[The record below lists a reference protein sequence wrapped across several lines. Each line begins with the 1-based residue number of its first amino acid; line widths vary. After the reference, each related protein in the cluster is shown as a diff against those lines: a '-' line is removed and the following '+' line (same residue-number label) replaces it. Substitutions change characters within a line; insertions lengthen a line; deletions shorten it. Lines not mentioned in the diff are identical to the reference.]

1 MLFTDYDEF
10 GGEEKVLGHYLRV
23 QEAAALLGVAPPT
36 IRWYS
41 AQGWLPSYRIGR
53 GQVAHR
59 RFLYKDVENLAVQ
72 LGRPIPEEPVWDEN
86 VPVTR
91 EMAAQY
97 LALSPRYLTEAGLV
111 NPGQQFTWE
120 QLQDLA
126 CQVYQQAEAGRA
138 TESGTQGT
146 TAPADHKEES
156 TMAGMAAGMHMHGPG
171 RRGFVG
177 GPGPWGRQG
186 WGGEGWSG
194 EGWGFST
201 PDPTDLLALK
211 AAKRHLEAHKADIED
226 RIAQIDKMIASH
238 SDNQEPT
245 L

>member
-1 MLFTDYDEF
+1 MYYDEIR
-10 GGEEKVLGHYLRV
+10 GEEKMLGHYLRV
-23 QEAAALLGVAPPT
+23 QEAATLLGVAPPT
-36 IRWYS
+36 VRWYS

-72 LGRPIPEEPVWDEN
+72 LGRSIPEEPIWDES

-126 CQVYQQAEAGRA
+126 RQVYQQTEAGRTAEVDSRA
-138 TESGTQGT
+138 TMTPTG
-146 TAPADHKEES
+146 HKEES
-156 TMAGMAAGMHMHGPG
+156 TMPGMGAGMHMHGSS

-177 GPGPWGRQG
+177 GSGPWARQG
-186 WGGEGWSG
+186 FNGEGWNG
-194 EGWGFST
+194 EGWGFFSLDT
-201 PDPTDLLALK
+201 TDLLALK

-226 RIAQIDKMIASH
+226 RIAQIDSLIAAH
-238 SDNQEPT
+238 PDNQQPPD